1 MGDTFNKD
9 KMFKS
14 EFSIPV
20 SERMEEF
27 KEQGFDAFQLAEIE
41 LGLKAGVDVKQYAK
55 RRYIFLQMAE
65 LRKGLISKVDISLYS
80 DVFFDWFQM
89 REIRRGLEEGV
100 DVSIY
105 RDRDINHLIM
115 REIRKGLVDGINL
128 MPYVKRGLNR
138 SILQVIRHAKLD
150 NVNLDSFVDAGYDSS
165 QLDELRK
172 GIKYNLNITEYENP
186 LLSGAQMR
194 EIRYGLRAG
203 IDISP
208 YNNISYNWMQM
219 QELRLGIV
227 NGVDIFWYDNP
238 YFNARQMR
246 EIRLGLEEGLDV
258 FSYATQLWS
267 ATDMRR
273 MREKLIRDREAALE
287 QERLKRQGKAV
298 TADKAG
304 NELQDKDLIGN
315 RGGSADAGDDGFV
328 DADSPYDNTDE
339 VFKYE
344 GITGADIHIEL
355 SSDEMVAE
363 LVFPKTTGNLIVTR
377 AKIEKLFET
386 NGIKQGIKEQ
396 IIERLVTGYIP
407 ENGRIVIAEGTPAV
421 HGKDGYYYFMFK
433 TELPTMPKVKSDGS
447 VDYKNVDLFE
457 LVEEGQKIAVF
468 YPATSG
474 SYGFTVKGKLIT
486 PVKGKNP
493 PKLTGSGFRLLD
505 DGVTYTAAVSGSISY
520 NNYTIKIS
528 NLYHVKGDVTAS
540 SGNIRFNGDVH
551 VSGFVGSGVTIEAE
565 GNIII
570 DGNVEAAVIKAGNDV
585 LIRSGVSGKDEGI
598 IKAGRNIYGKYFENI
613 ILRADNNI
621 ESNYILNCE
630 SIAMNQINVS
640 GEKGAIVGGT
650 TYAIY
655 GINASVIGNQAEIK
669 TVFEIG
675 ANKFYKQKVKDMDAK
690 IEEAGKKALVMKQE
704 MERLIASRSP
714 DELKTLTLFQN
725 VQASLINKLHD
736 LETLKAELNEYTKK
750 KEKAVTTIGVRVKN
764 YAYPGV
770 VIRVDD
776 AHLSLTDIVCEVFF
790 RRQNTKITMFSL
802 DDE

>member
-1 MGDTFNKD
+1 MGEADNKD

-20 SERMEEF
+20 EERMEEY
-27 KEQGFDAFQLAEIE
+27 KSQGFDVFQLAEIE
-41 LGLKAGVDVKQYAK
+41 LGLKAGVDVRLYAK

-100 DVSIY
+100 DVSVY
-105 RDRDINHLIM
+105 RDRDIDHLIM
-115 REIRKGLVDGINL
+115 REIRKGLVDNINL

-138 SILQVIRHAKLD
+138 SVLQVIRKAKLD
-150 NVNLDSFVDAGYDSS
+150 KVNLDSFVDQGYDSN

-203 IDISP
+203 IDISA
-208 YNNISYNWMQM
+208 YNDIKYNWMQM
-219 QELRLGIV
+219 QEIRLGIM
-227 NGVDIFWYDNP
+227 NKVDIFWYDNA

-246 EIRLGLEEGLDV
+246 EIRLGLEAGLDV

-267 ATDMRR
+267 ATDMHRKR
-273 MREKLIRDREAALE
+273 QQLIREREE
-287 QERLKRQGKAV
+287 SEERARREREEKKKASQGVEATSVQV
-298 TADKAG
+298 TSTSNVD
-304 NELQDKDLIGN
+304 E
-315 RGGSADAGDDGFV
+315 GFV
-328 DADSPYDNTDE
+328 DEDL
-339 VFKYE
+339 FKNDMPE
-344 GITGADIHIEL
+344 IFSNEDITGVDIYLEL

-363 LVFPKTTGNLIVTR
+363 LVFPKTTGQIIVTR
-377 AKIEKLFET
+377 AKIERLFES

-396 IIERLVTGYIP
+396 VVERLATGFVP
-407 ENGRIVIAEGTPAV
+407 ESGRIVVAEGTPAV

-474 SYGFTVKGKLIT
+474 NYGFTVKGKLIT

-493 PKLTGSGFRLLD
+493 PKITGSGFRLMD
-505 DGVTYTAAVSGSISY
+505 DGITYVAAISGSISY

-551 VSGFVGSGVTIEAE
+551 VSGFVGSGVTIEAD

-585 LIRSGVSGKDEGI
+585 LIRSGVSGRDEGI

-640 GEKGAIVGGT
+640 GEKGAIVGGV

-655 GINASVIGNQAEIK
+655 GINASVIGNQAEIR

-675 ANKFYKQKVKDMDAK
+675 ANKYYKQRVKDMDAG
-690 IEEAGKKALVMKQE
+690 IEEASKKALVLKQE
-704 MERLIASRSP
+704 MERLISSRTQE
-714 DELKTLTLFQN
+714 ELKSLTLFQN
-725 VQASLINKLHD
+725 VQASLVNKLHE
-736 LETLKAELNEYTKK
+736 LETLKAELNEYTRK
-750 KEKAVTTIGVRVKN
+750 KEKAVTGIGVKVKN

-770 VIRVDD
+770 FIRVDD
-776 AHLSLTDIVCEVFF
+776 RSLTLTDIVCEVFF
-790 RRQNTKITMFSL
+790 RRQNNKIVMFSF
-802 DDE
+802 DEDEQRK

>member
-1 MGDTFNKD
+1 MGDKEN
-9 KMFKS
+9 MFKS
-14 EFSIPV
+14 ESSFSV
-20 SERMEEF
+20 KERMEEY
-27 KEQGFDAFQLAEIE
+27 ECQGFDAFQLAEIE
-41 LGLKAGVDVKQYAK
+41 LGLKAGVDVRQYAK
-55 RRYIFLQMAE
+55 RRYIFFQMAE

-89 REIRRGLEEGV
+89 REIRRGLEEKV

-115 REIRKGLVDGINL
+115 REIRKGLMDNINL

-138 SILQVIRHAKLD
+138 SILQVVRKAKLD
-150 NVNLDSFVDAGYDSS
+150 KVNLDSFVDQGYDSY

-203 IDISP
+203 IDISA
-208 YNNISYNWMQM
+208 YNDITYNWMQM
-219 QELRLGIV
+219 QEIRLGIM
-227 NGVDIFWYDNP
+227 NGVDIFWYSNAN
-238 YFNARQMR
+238 FNAKQMR
-246 EIRLGLEEGLDV
+246 EIRLGLEDKLDV
-258 FSYATQLWS
+258 FSYASQLWS
-267 ATDMRR
+267 AVDMRR
-273 MREKLIRDREAALE
+273 KREQLIVDREAAE
-287 QERLKRQGKAV
+287 ENARREREARKAAAV
-298 TADKAG
+298 GLVQPEANDT
-304 NELQDKDLIGN
+304 KDN
-315 RGGSADAGDDGFV
+315 QPMVDEGFV
-328 DADSPYDNTDE
+328 DEDL
-339 VFKYE
+339 FKNDMPQIFNNE
-344 GITGADIHIEL
+344 DITGVDIFIEL
-355 SSDEMVAE
+355 TSDEMVAE
-363 LVFPKTTGNLIVTR
+363 LVFPKTTGQLIVTR
-377 AKIEKLFET
+377 AKIERLFES

-396 IIERLVTGYIP
+396 VIERLATGFVP
-407 ENGRIVIAEGTPAV
+407 ESGRVVVAEGTPAV

-474 SYGFTVKGKLIT
+474 NYGFTVKGKLIT
-486 PVKGKNP
+486 PIKGKNP
-493 PKLTGSGFRLLD
+493 PRISGSGFRLLD
-505 DGVTYTAAVSGSISY
+505 DGITYVAALSGSISY

-551 VSGFVGSGVTIEAE
+551 VSGFVGSGVTIEAD

-585 LIRSGVSGKDEGI
+585 LIRSGVSGRDEGM

-640 GEKGAIVGGT
+640 GEKGAIVGGV

-675 ANKFYKQKVKDMDAK
+675 ANKFYKQRIKDMDAE
-690 IEEAGKKALVMKQE
+690 IEEASKKALVLKQE
-704 MERLIASRSP
+704 MERLIGSRTS
-714 DELKTLTLFQN
+714 DELKSLTLFQN
-725 VQASLINKLHD
+725 VQASLVGKLHD
-736 LETLKAELNEYTKK
+736 LEILKAELNEYTKK
-750 KEKAVTTIGVRVKN
+750 KERAVTSIGVRVKN

-770 VIRVDD
+770 IIKVDD
-776 AHLSLTDIVCEVFF
+776 RSLALTDIVCEVFF
-790 RRQNTKITMFSL
+790 RRQNNKLMMFSL
-802 DDE
+802 DDEEYTAK

>member
-1 MGDTFNKD
+1 MGDKE
-9 KMFKS
+9 KQFKS
-14 EFSIPV
+14 EFSIPIKD
-20 SERMEEF
+20 RLEEY
-27 KEQGFDAFQLAEIE
+27 ESQGFDAFQLAEIE
-41 LGLKAGVDVKQYAK
+41 QGLKCGVDVRQYAK

-89 REIRRGLEEGV
+89 REIRRGLEQGV

-115 REIRKGLVDGINL
+115 REIRLGLVDNINL

-138 SILQVIRHAKLD
+138 SILQVIRKAKVD
-150 NVNLDSFVDAGYDSS
+150 KVNLDSFVDQGYDSN

-203 IDISP
+203 IDINA
-208 YNNISYNWMQM
+208 YNDINYNWMQM
-219 QELRLGIV
+219 QELRLGIMNHIDV
-227 NGVDIFWYDNP
+227 FWYDNP

-246 EIRLGLEEGLDV
+246 EIRLGLEAGLDV
-258 FSYATQLWS
+258 FSYASQLWS
-267 ATDMRR
+267 ATDMHRK
-273 MREKLIRDREAALE
+273 REQLIREREEALE
-287 QERLKRQGKAV
+287 KARREERQTKEQDNAV
-298 TADKAG
+298 YSNSNNQANVD
-304 NELQDKDLIGN
+304 E
-315 RGGSADAGDDGFV
+315 GFV
-328 DADSPYDNTDE
+328 DEDLFERDLPE
-339 VFKYE
+339 VFSDE
-344 GITGADIHIEL
+344 DISGVDIYLEL

-363 LVFPKTTGNLIVTR
+363 LVFPKTTGKLIVTK
-377 AKIEKLFET
+377 AKIERLFES
-386 NGIKQGIKEQ
+386 NGVKQGIKEQ
-396 IIERLVTGYIP
+396 VIERLVTGFVP
-407 ENGRIVIAEGTPAV
+407 EDGRVIVAEGTPPV

-474 SYGFTVKGKLIT
+474 NYGFTVKGKLIT

-505 DGVTYTAAVSGSISY
+505 DGITYIAAVSGSISY
-520 NNYTIKIS
+520 NNYTVKIS

-570 DGNVEAAVIKAGNDV
+570 DGNVEAAIIKAGNDV
-585 LIRSGVSGKDEGI
+585 LIRSGVSGRDEGI

-613 ILRADNNI
+613 VLQADNNI
-621 ESNYILNCE
+621 ESNYILNCDI
-630 SIAMNQINVS
+630 IAMNMINVS
-640 GEKGAIVGGT
+640 GEKGAIVGGV

-675 ANKFYKQKVKDMDAK
+675 ANKYYKQKVKDMDAT
-690 IEEAGKKALVMKQE
+690 IEEAGKKAVVLKQE
-704 MERLIASRSP
+704 MEKLIATRNP
-714 DELKTLTLFQN
+714 EELKSLSLFQN
-725 VQASLINKLHD
+725 VQASLINKLHE
-736 LETLKAELNEYTKK
+736 LETLKSELNEYTKK
-750 KEKAVTTIGVRVKN
+750 KEKAVTEIGVRVKN

-770 VIRVDD
+770 LIRVDD
-776 AHLSLTDIVCEVFF
+776 KQLALTDIVCEVFF
-790 RRQNTKITMFSL
+790 RRQNAKIAMFSL
-802 DDE
+802 DDEENG

>member
-1 MGDTFNKD
+1 MGDKD
-9 KMFKS
+9 KLFKS

-20 SERMEEF
+20 SERLEEY
-27 KEQGFDAFQLAEIE
+27 KSQGFDAFQLAEIE

-80 DVFFDWFQM
+80 DVYFDWFQM

-105 RDRDINHLIM
+105 RDRDIDHLIM
-115 REIRKGLVDGINL
+115 REIRKGLVDNINL

-138 SILQVIRHAKLD
+138 TILQVIRKAKLD
-150 NVNLDSFVDAGYDSS
+150 NVNLDSFVDQGYDSS

-203 IDISP
+203 IDIND
-208 YNNISYNWMQM
+208 YNNITYNWMQM
-219 QELRLGIV
+219 QEIRLGIM
-227 NGVDIFWYDNP
+227 NQVDIFWYANE

-258 FSYATQLWS
+258 FSYASQLWS

-273 MREKLIRDREAALE
+273 KREQLIKQREE
-287 QERLKRQGKAV
+287 EKEKQRNKAKDASQ
-298 TADKAG
+298 TASIIPYSDEKQS
-304 NELQDKDLIGN
+304 NVDE
-315 RGGSADAGDDGFV
+315 GFV
-328 DADSPYDNTDE
+328 DRDLFEKDMPEILS
-339 VFKYE
+339 YE
-344 GITGADIHIEL
+344 DITGVDIHLEI

-363 LVFPKTTGNLIVTR
+363 LVFPKTTGQLIVTR
-377 AKIEKLFET
+377 AKIERLFES
-386 NGIKQGIKEQ
+386 NGVKQGIKEQ
-396 IIERLVTGYIP
+396 VIDRLASGYVP
-407 ENGRIVIAEGTPAV
+407 ENGRVVVAEGTPAV

-474 SYGFTVKGKLIT
+474 NYGFTVKGKLIT

-493 PKLTGSGFRLLD
+493 PKITGSGFRILD
-505 DGVTYTAAVSGSISY
+505 DGITYIAAVSGSISY

-551 VSGFVGSGVTIEAE
+551 VSGFVGSGVTIEAD
-565 GNIII
+565 GNIVI

-585 LIRSGVSGKDEGI
+585 LIRSGVSGRDEGI

-630 SIAMNQINVS
+630 SIAMNRINVS
-640 GEKGAIVGGT
+640 GEKGAIVGGV

-675 ANKFYKQKVKDMDAK
+675 ANKFYKQRVKDMDAN
-690 IEEAGKKALVMKQE
+690 IEEAGKKALVLKKE
-704 MERLIASRSP
+704 MERIIGSRSP
-714 DELKTLTLFQN
+714 EELKSLTLFQN
-725 VQASLINKLHD
+725 VQASLINKLHE
-736 LETLKAELNEYTKK
+736 LETMKGELNEYTRK
-750 KEKAVTTIGVRVKN
+750 KEKAVTEIGVRVKN

-770 VIRVDD
+770 LIRVDD
-776 AHLSLTDIVCEVFF
+776 KHLSLTDIVCEVFF
-790 RRQNTKITMFSL
+790 RRQNNKIAMFSL
-802 DDE
+802 DDENAGR

>member
-1 MGDTFNKD
+1 MGDKE
-9 KMFKS
+9 KIFKS
-14 EFSIPV
+14 EFGIPV
-20 SERMEEF
+20 SERMEEY
-27 KEQGFDAFQLAEIE
+27 KSQGFDAFQLAEIE
-41 LGLKAGVDVKQYAK
+41 LGLKAGVDVRQYAK

-80 DVFFDWFQM
+80 DVYFDWFQM
-89 REIRRGLEEGV
+89 REIRRGLEEKV

-105 RDRDINHLIM
+105 RDRDIDHLIM
-115 REIRKGLVDGINL
+115 REIRKGLVDNINL

-138 SILQVIRHAKLD
+138 SVLQVIRKAKLD
-150 NVNLDSFVDAGYDSS
+150 GVNLDSFVDLGYDSN

-208 YNNISYNWMQM
+208 YNNITYNWMQM
-219 QELRLGIV
+219 QEIRLGIM
-227 NGVDIFWYDNP
+227 NKVDIFWYANEF
-238 YFNARQMR
+238 FNARQMR
-246 EIRLGLEEGLDV
+246 EIRLGLEDGLEV
-258 FSYATQLWS
+258 FSYASQLWS

-273 MREKLIRDREAALE
+273 KREQLIQAREDALEKARREKEA
-287 QERLKRQGKAV
+287 KRGAANATNQAV
-298 TADKAG
+298 TADSAERENGAG
-304 NELQDKDLIGN
+304 TDE
-315 RGGSADAGDDGFV
+315 GFV
-328 DADSPYDNTDE
+328 DEDL
-339 VFKYE
+339 FKNDLPE
-344 GITGADIHIEL
+344 IFSNEDITGVDIYIEL

-363 LVFPKTTGNLIVTR
+363 LVFPKTTGQLIVTR
-377 AKIEKLFET
+377 AKIERLFET

-396 IIERLVTGYIP
+396 VVERLATGFVP
-407 ENGRIVIAEGTPAV
+407 EGGRIVVAEGTPPV

-474 SYGFTVKGKLIT
+474 NYGFTVKGKLIT
-486 PVKGKNP
+486 PIKGKNP
-493 PKLTGSGFRLLD
+493 PKITGSGFRLMD
-505 DGVTYTAAVSGSISY
+505 DGVTYIAAVSGSISY
-520 NNYTIKIS
+520 SNYTIKIS

-551 VSGFVGSGVTIEAE
+551 ISGFVGSGVTIEAD

-585 LIRSGVSGKDEGI
+585 LIRSGVSGRDEGI

-613 ILRADNNI
+613 ILHADNNI
-621 ESNYILNCE
+621 ESNYILSCE
-630 SIAMNQINVS
+630 SIAMNRINVS
-640 GEKGAIVGGT
+640 GEKGAIVGGV

-675 ANKFYKQKVKDMDAK
+675 ANKFYKQRVKDMDAE
-690 IEEAGKKALVMKQE
+690 IEEASKKAMVLKQE
-704 MERLIASRSP
+704 MERLASSRSSE
-714 DELKTLTLFQN
+714 ELKSLTLFQN
-725 VQASLINKLHD
+725 VQASLINKLHE
-736 LETLKAELNEYTKK
+736 LETLKAKLNEYTRQ
-750 KEKAVTTIGVRVKN
+750 KEKAVTEIGVRVKN

-770 VIRVDD
+770 LIRVDD
-776 AHLSLTDIVCEVFF
+776 RQLSLTDIVCEVFF
-790 RRQNTKITMFSL
+790 RRQNAKIAMFSL
-802 DDE
+802 DDEEMRN

>member
-1 MGDTFNKD
+1 MGDKE
-9 KMFKS
+9 KQFKS
-14 EFSIPV
+14 EFSIPIKD
-20 SERMEEF
+20 RLEEY
-27 KEQGFDAFQLAEIE
+27 ESQGFDAFQLAEIE
-41 LGLKAGVDVKQYAK
+41 QGLKCGVDVRQYAK

-89 REIRRGLEEGV
+89 REIRRGLEQGV

-115 REIRKGLVDGINL
+115 REIRLGLVDNINL

-138 SILQVIRHAKLD
+138 SILQVIRKAKVD
-150 NVNLDSFVDAGYDSS
+150 KVNLDSFVDQGYDSN

-203 IDISP
+203 IDINA
-208 YNNISYNWMQM
+208 YNDINYNWMQM
-219 QELRLGIV
+219 QELRLGIMNHIDV
-227 NGVDIFWYDNP
+227 FWYDNP

-246 EIRLGLEEGLDV
+246 EIRLGLEAGLDV
-258 FSYATQLWS
+258 FSYASQLWS
-267 ATDMRR
+267 ATDMHRK
-273 MREKLIRDREAALE
+273 REQLIREREEALE
-287 QERLKRQGKAV
+287 KARREERQTKEQDNAV
-298 TADKAG
+298 YSNSNNQANVD
-304 NELQDKDLIGN
+304 E
-315 RGGSADAGDDGFV
+315 GFV
-328 DADSPYDNTDE
+328 DEDLFERDLPE
-339 VFKYE
+339 VFSDE
-344 GITGADIHIEL
+344 DISGVDIYLEL

-363 LVFPKTTGNLIVTR
+363 LVFPKTTGKLIVTK
-377 AKIEKLFET
+377 AKIERLFES
-386 NGIKQGIKEQ
+386 NGVKQGIKEQ
-396 IIERLVTGYIP
+396 VIERLVTGFVP
-407 ENGRIVIAEGTPAV
+407 EDGRVIVAEGTPPV

-474 SYGFTVKGKLIT
+474 NYGFTVKGKLIT

-505 DGVTYTAAVSGSISY
+505 DGITYIAAVSGSISY
-520 NNYTIKIS
+520 NNYTVKIS

-570 DGNVEAAVIKAGNDV
+570 DGNVEAAIIKAGNDV
-585 LIRSGVSGKDEGI
+585 LIRSGVSGRDEGI

-613 ILRADNNI
+613 VLQADNNI
-621 ESNYILNCE
+621 ESNYILNCD
-630 SIAMNQINVS
+630 SIAMNMINVS
-640 GEKGAIVGGT
+640 GEKGAIVGGV

-675 ANKFYKQKVKDMDAK
+675 ANKYYKQKVKDMDAT
-690 IEEAGKKALVMKQE
+690 IEEAGKKAIVLKQE
-704 MERLIASRSP
+704 MEKLIATRNP
-714 DELKTLTLFQN
+714 EELKSLSLFQN
-725 VQASLINKLHD
+725 VQASLINKLHE
-736 LETLKAELNEYTKK
+736 LETLKSELNEYTKK
-750 KEKAVTTIGVRVKN
+750 KEKAVTEIGVRVKN

-770 VIRVDD
+770 LIRVDD
-776 AHLSLTDIVCEVFF
+776 KQLALTDIVCEVFF
-790 RRQNTKITMFSL
+790 RRQNAKIAMFSL
-802 DDE
+802 DDEENG

>member
-1 MGDTFNKD
+1 MGDNEKQ
-9 KMFKS
+9 FKS
-14 EFSIPV
+14 EFSIPIKD
-20 SERMEEF
+20 RLEEY
-27 KEQGFDAFQLAEIE
+27 ESQGFDAFQLAEIE
-41 LGLKAGVDVKQYAK
+41 QGLKCGVDVRQYAK

-89 REIRRGLEEGV
+89 REIRRGLEQGV

-115 REIRKGLVDGINL
+115 REIRLGLVDNINL

-138 SILQVIRHAKLD
+138 SILQVIRKAKVD
-150 NVNLDSFVDAGYDSS
+150 KVNLDSFVDQGYDSN

-203 IDISP
+203 IDINA
-208 YNNISYNWMQM
+208 YNDINYNWMQM
-219 QELRLGIV
+219 QELRLGIMNHIDV
-227 NGVDIFWYDNP
+227 FWYDNP

-246 EIRLGLEEGLDV
+246 EIRLGLEAGLDV
-258 FSYATQLWS
+258 FSYASQLWS
-267 ATDMRR
+267 ATDMHRK
-273 MREKLIRDREAALE
+273 REQLIREREEALE
-287 QERLKRQGKAV
+287 KARREERQTKEQDNAV
-298 TADKAG
+298 YSNSNNQANVD
-304 NELQDKDLIGN
+304 E
-315 RGGSADAGDDGFV
+315 GFV
-328 DADSPYDNTDE
+328 DEDLFERDLPE
-339 VFKYE
+339 VFSDE
-344 GITGADIHIEL
+344 DISGVDIYLEL

-363 LVFPKTTGNLIVTR
+363 LVFPKTTGKLIVTK
-377 AKIEKLFET
+377 AKIERLFES
-386 NGIKQGIKEQ
+386 NGVKQGIKEQ
-396 IIERLVTGYIP
+396 VIERLVTGFVP
-407 ENGRIVIAEGTPAV
+407 EDGRVIVAEGTPPV

-474 SYGFTVKGKLIT
+474 NYGFTVKGKLIT

-505 DGVTYTAAVSGSISY
+505 DGITYIAAVSGSISY
-520 NNYTIKIS
+520 NNYTVKIS

-570 DGNVEAAVIKAGNDV
+570 DGNVEAAIIKAGNDV
-585 LIRSGVSGKDEGI
+585 LIRSGVSGRDEGI

-613 ILRADNNI
+613 VLQAENNI
-621 ESNYILNCE
+621 ESNYILNCD
-630 SIAMNQINVS
+630 SIAMNMINVS
-640 GEKGAIVGGT
+640 GEKGAIVGGV

-675 ANKFYKQKVKDMDAK
+675 ANKYYKQKVKDMDAT
-690 IEEAGKKALVMKQE
+690 IEEAGKKAIVLKQE
-704 MERLIASRSP
+704 MEKLIATRNP
-714 DELKTLTLFQN
+714 EELKSLSLFQN
-725 VQASLINKLHD
+725 VQASLINKLHE
-736 LETLKAELNEYTKK
+736 LETLKSELNEYTKK
-750 KEKAVTTIGVRVKN
+750 KEKAVTEIGVRVKN

-770 VIRVDD
+770 LIRVDD
-776 AHLSLTDIVCEVFF
+776 KQLALTDIVCEVFF
-790 RRQNTKITMFSL
+790 RRQNAKIAMFSL
-802 DDE
+802 DDEENG

>member
-1 MGDTFNKD
+1 MGDAFSKD

-100 DVSIY
+100 DVSVY

-115 REIRKGLVDGINL
+115 REIRKGLMDNINL

-138 SILQVIRHAKLD
+138 SVLQVIRKAKLD
-150 NVNLDSFVDAGYDSS
+150 NVNLDSFVDLGYDSN

-208 YNNISYNWMQM
+208 YNNIAYNWMQM
-219 QELRLGIV
+219 QEIRLGIV
-227 NGVDIFWYDNP
+227 NGIDVFWYDNP

-246 EIRLGLEEGLDV
+246 EIRLGLEAGLDV

-267 ATDMRR
+267 ATDMCR
-273 MREKLIRDREAALE
+273 MREKMLRDKEEANSVASNGGMN
-287 QERLKRQGKAV
+287 QGIG
-298 TADKAG
+298 DK
-304 NELQDKDLIGN
+304 ELVQ
-315 RGGSADAGDDGFV
+315 SANDAGFV
-328 DADSPYDNTDE
+328 DSDLTYSNADE

-344 GITGADIHIEL
+344 GVTGADIHLEL

-363 LVFPKTTGNLIVTR
+363 LVFPKTTGHLIVTR

-386 NGIKQGIKEQ
+386 NGVKQGIKEQ
-396 IIERLVTGYIP
+396 VIERLATGYVP
-407 ENGRIVIAEGTPAV
+407 EGGRIVVAEGTPPV

-457 LVEEGQKIAVF
+457 LVEEGQKIAVY

-493 PKLTGSGFRLLD
+493 PKIIGSGFRLLD
-505 DGVTYTAAVSGSISY
+505 DGVTYIAALSGSISY

-570 DGNVEAAVIKAGNDV
+570 DGNVEAAIIKAGNDV
-585 LIRSGVSGKDEGI
+585 LIRSGVSGRDEGV

-613 ILRADNNI
+613 ILHADNNI

-655 GINASVIGNQAEIK
+655 GINASAVGNQAEIK

-675 ANKFYKQKVKDMDAK
+675 ANKYYKQRVKDMDAK
-690 IEEAGKKALVMKQE
+690 IEEAGKKALVLKQE
-704 MERLIASRSP
+704 MERLISTRSQ
-714 DELKTLTLFQN
+714 DELKSLTLFQN

-736 LETLKAELNEYTKK
+736 LEKLKGELNEYTRK
-750 KEKAVTTIGVRVKN
+750 KEKAVTSIGVRVKN

-770 VIRVDD
+770 MIRVDD
-776 AHLSLTDIVCEVFF
+776 AHLTLTDIVCEVFF

-802 DDE
+802 DDELKG